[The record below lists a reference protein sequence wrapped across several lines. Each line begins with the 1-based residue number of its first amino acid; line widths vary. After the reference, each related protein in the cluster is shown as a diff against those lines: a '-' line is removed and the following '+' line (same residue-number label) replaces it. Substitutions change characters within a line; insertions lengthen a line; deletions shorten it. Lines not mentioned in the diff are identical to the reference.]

1 MLHRLGE
8 ALLFVG
14 SDRICYGS
22 EAFIWPHIQPYINA
36 WATME
41 MPDELQDKYGYPE
54 LTSEIKEKVFGINF
68 ANGLGIE
75 SALKKV
81 ELGLAA

>member
-8 ALLFVG
+8 ALLYVG
-14 SDRICYGS
+14 SNRICYGS
-22 EAFIWPHIQPYINA
+22 EAFIWPHIQSYIDA

-41 MPDELQDKYGYPE
+41 MPEELQDKYGYPE
-54 LTSEIKEKVFGINF
+54 LSRDIKEKVFGLNF
-68 ANGLGIE
+68 ANGLGIDL
-75 SALKKV
+75 AGKRA